1 VESAPT
7 SARGRIIIRCTVGLP
22 LGERDLRVPI
32 RRSALL
38 GQARGVT
45 SGGVRRI
52 VLHRDGRQ
60 WRLSHLPDAAN
71 CSPPL

>member
-32 RRSALL
+32 RL
-38 GQARGVT
+38 ARAV
-45 SGGVRRI
+45 SGPCEHSVS
-52 VLHRDGRQ
+52 VF
-60 WRLSHLPDAAN
+60 
-71 CSPPL
+71 